1 VARWIPFFVLSVMIH
16 LVVILIPFNY
26 GSTELVDPRV
36 ISVEIET
43 FSKPSGETGS
53 PGSET
58 APLPK
63 KVPVKTGAIE
73 KQLQPEAAFSRSDP
87 VVAGEPLDDEE
98 PEPKIVAPGDGVKPS
113 GGSATPVVTEAD
125 TIRRVTPV
133 YPLASRRRGEEGEV
147 RLLVGVARDGSTAS
161 VEVVGTSGFSALDE
175 AAVFAVRRWRF
186 APGSPEKL
194 IVPVI
199 FRLE

>member
-1 VARWIPFFVLSVMIH
+1 MIH
-16 LVVILIPFNY
+16 LVVILLPFNL
-26 GSTELVDPRV
+26 GSTELAGPRV
-36 ISVEIET
+36 MPVKIET

-53 PGSET
+53 PGDET
-58 APLPK
+58 VPPPK
-63 KVPVKTGAIE
+63 KVPVKTGTIE
-73 KQLQPEAAFSRSDP
+73 KQLQPEAEPSRAEP
-87 VVAGEPLDDEE
+87 VVAGGPLDDEE
-98 PEPKIVAPGDGVKPS
+98 PEPQIVASGGGARPS
-113 GGSATPVVTEAD
+113 EGSATPVVTEAD

-147 RLLVGVARDGSTAS
+147 RLLVGVSIDGSTAS

-175 AAVFAVRRWRF
+175 AAILAVRRWRF
-186 APGSPEKL
+186 APGSPDKL